1 MSVAELAT
9 LAIIGAGN
17 RGKDVYAR
25 WALEHPD
32 EARVV
37 AVADPDPERRN
48 GLAERH
54 GIPEDGRF
62 ASWEALLDG
71 PRRADAVVIATPDRL
86 HVAPTLRALERGY
99 DILLEKPVAP
109 TLDETRSEERRVGK
123 ECRSR
128 WSP

>member
-86 HVAPTLRALERGY
+86 HVRSEEHTSELQSRPHLVCRL
-99 DILLEKPVAP
+99 LLEKKKKK
-109 TLDETRSEERRVGK
+109 TK
-123 ECRSR
+123 
-128 WSP
+128 